1 MIAMQLQRIANLSET
16 TTPLQLVTLPEPSPA
31 EDEILIKV
39 SACGVCHTELDEIE
53 GRTPPPELPIIP
65 GHQVVGRIVGMGKQA
80 SIFSIGDR
88 VGVAW
93 IYSACGSCEFCLS
106 GRENLCQEFC
116 ATGRDINGGY
126 AQYMIAKETFALRIP
141 EVFPDTSAAPLLCAG
156 AVGFRSLRLA
166 NIINGQ
172 KVGFSG
178 FGASAH
184 IVLQLVRKIFPN
196 SKIFVFTRNPSEQA
210 FALDLGAY
218 WAGGYDDDPP
228 SLLHVIIDTTPAW
241 MPIVK
246 SLSYLLP
253 GGRLVINAIRKE
265 DFDLSILTK
274 INYASHLW
282 QEKEVKSVANVTRQD
297 VNDFLHMAAEIPI
310 LPVIQEYT
318 LDEANQALVEL
329 KLRKIHGAKVLRI
342 S

>member
-218 WAGGYDDDPP
+218 RYNPCLDAN
-228 SLLHVIIDTTPAW
+228 SE
-241 MPIVK
+241 K
-246 SLSYLLP
+246 SQLFTSWGEIGDQCHPERGFRSFYSY
-253 GGRLVINAIRKE
+253 E
-265 DFDLSILTK
+265 DQLCKS
-274 INYASHLW
+274 
-282 QEKEVKSVANVTRQD
+282 SVA
-297 VNDFLHMAAEIPI
+297 
-310 LPVIQEYT
+310 
-318 LDEANQALVEL
+318 
-329 KLRKIHGAKVLRI
+329 RKRGKKCG
-342 S
+342 